1 MRDGSLVPG
10 DSVRCLVWELLS
22 IYDREGIIMSMDND
36 ECVVMFETKTLRINK
51 NFLKKL

>member
-1 MRDGSLVPG
+1 
-10 DSVRCLVWELLS
+10 
-22 IYDREGIIMSMDND
+22 MDND